1 MHTKRLVSA
10 YRWSNRWSNV
20 AGGPAVR
27 AKTAFDHAQIM
38 EGIRGRRMMLLAR
51 KGQPLTL
58 RQQTLSRLQTN
69 VR

>member
-1 MHTKRLVSA
+1 
-10 YRWSNRWSNV
+10 
-20 AGGPAVR
+20 
-27 AKTAFDHAQIM
+27 M

-51 KGQPLTL
+51 NGQPLTL